1 MDESSLTEALEV
13 ALERLHEISIATPD
27 ASIDMLGGHRLTEE
41 PLVTEIREAGI
52 DHELAKIV
60 LPTLEVQPEFRDK
73 ALMIKS
79 PRGKS
84 GFQSQFVAPLLV
96 REARHRKS
104 ARAAVTWL
112 AKVLR
117 TDSGAGLAIQTLWGI
132 SPAQRI
138 PLLEDVDLL
147 PFESLPPSRQKEQLT
162 NIDWPQNIFL
172 PTPFFTREP
181 PTAALV
187 AKTEVRPFLID
198 ASQEEN
204 SPDNSVPQVIPPLDD
219 IRLCLALEDP
229 TIIIPGLGWFQYV
242 DPDLE
247 AAIIPILGGYSNQ
260 EVLPF
265 GLLEDSLVSATDVQ
279 AIVRAYM
286 ALESEDIK
294 KKIRIAL
301 ERLHQALI
309 RSDPA
314 DRTLELSI
322 ALEALLITSAGEHT
336 FKLSYRAALLVSEK
350 VEERIETR
358 AMIEA
363 AYGIR
368 SALMHKGHVEPVF
381 KVKGQ
386 GKKPVEEVASRAAK
400 ITALVIKRIIM
411 KGGFPEW
418 NRFELSDG
426 RIWK

>member
-1 MDESSLTEALEV
+1 M
-13 ALERLHEISIATPD
+13 ERGWPSRLCGGYLLHNGFPCWKTW
-27 ASIDMLGGHRLTEE
+27 TY
-41 PLVTEIREAGI
+41 
-52 DHELAKIV
+52 
-60 LPTLEVQPEFRDK
+60 FRSN
-73 ALMIKS
+73 LYL
-79 PRGKS
+79 
-84 GFQSQFVAPLLV
+84 LLV
-96 REARHRKS
+96 RKRNS
-104 ARAAVTWL
+104 QI
-112 AKVLR
+112 
-117 TDSGAGLAIQTLWGI
+117 SIGLKIYSYQH
-132 SPAQRI
+132 
-138 PLLEDVDLL
+138 
-147 PFESLPPSRQKEQLT
+147 
-162 NIDWPQNIFL
+162 
-172 PTPFFTREP
+172 PFFTRKP

-204 SPDNSVPQVIPPLDD
+204 SPDNCVFQVIPPLDD

-229 TIIIPGLGWFQYV
+229 SIIIPGLGWFQYV

-247 AAIIPILGGYSNQ
+247 AAIIPMSGGYSNQ

-286 ALESEDIK
+286 ALEQENIK

-309 RSDPA
+309 RIDPA

-411 KGGFPEW
+411 EGGFPEW